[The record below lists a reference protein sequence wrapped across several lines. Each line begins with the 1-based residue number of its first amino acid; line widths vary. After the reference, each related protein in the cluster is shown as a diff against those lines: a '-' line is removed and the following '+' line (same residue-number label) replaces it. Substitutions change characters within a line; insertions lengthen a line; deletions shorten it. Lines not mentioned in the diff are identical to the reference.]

1 MIRKLNKRFTNYLL
15 VNSKKL
21 GHYILSEANET
32 ILAVTKGLTKPFLA
46 RSAREFFPSATYWF
60 YHVARLWATVSILLK
75 VLSQLISYINVPSSA
90 EVLVAVLMVVYS
102 NVIYRVTIR
111 IFNKN

>member
-46 RSAREFFPSATYWF
+46 RSAREFFPSAAYCC
-60 YHVARLWATVSILLK
+60 YHLARLWAKVFILFKLSLLIFSI
-75 VLSQLISYINVPSSA
+75 NGPSNE
-90 EVLVAVLMVVYS
+90 EVLIAVLGMVWF
-102 NVIYRVTIR
+102 NIIYRVTKR
-111 IFNKN
+111 LFNKN